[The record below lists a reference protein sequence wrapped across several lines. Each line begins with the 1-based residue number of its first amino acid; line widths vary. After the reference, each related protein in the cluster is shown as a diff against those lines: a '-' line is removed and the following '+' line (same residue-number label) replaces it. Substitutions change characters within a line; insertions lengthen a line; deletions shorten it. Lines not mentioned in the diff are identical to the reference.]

1 MSDQEFFDQDEK
13 QDEKEDEKSREK
25 RQRDPLNN
33 AAWAAI
39 LIWAGVVMLLANL
52 EILSD
57 VNILGYRV
65 QAWSLG
71 FLGAGVIVLIEMV
84 ARMIIPA
91 YRRNVG
97 GTFIFAVVLIAVGLG
112 EIVSW
117 SVVGPLILIAL
128 GVSVLLG
135 GLFRRN

>member
-1 MSDQEFFDQDEK
+1 
-13 QDEKEDEKSREK
+13 
-25 RQRDPLNN
+25 
-33 AAWAAI
+33 
-39 LIWAGVVMLLANL
+39 
-52 EILSD
+52 
-57 VNILGYRV
+57 
-65 QAWSLG
+65 
-71 FLGAGVIVLIEMV
+71 
-84 ARMIIPA
+84 MIIPA